1 MSRPLRIEYPGAW
14 YHVMNRGRR
23 SENIYF
29 VDADRNAFI
38 KVLQEAAELWNIRI
52 AAYCLMSNH
61 YHLLIQTPDGN
72 LSRGMRHINGV
83 YTQRF
88 NRRHKKEGQLFRGR
102 YKAVL
107 VEADSHLLEV
117 MRYIH
122 RNPLRAGMIKSLEEY
137 CWSSHLGYLSRAK
150 KWSWLQKD
158 DLLTMLSKSRSEQK
172 RAYIDFVGKGEPE
185 EIERFYS
192 LKNLPAVLGDKPFK
206 EIIREKFSDLLSHPE
221 IPRPKS
227 LAVDAERV
235 ISTVCKYFGISR
247 ADLLK
252 SRRGLEN
259 LHKDTAIFLVR
270 NLCQMTLPEVGRV
283 FGIANYSSVSSVV
296 QRMKAKIESDDIL
309 SKKIAKIIK
318 NTAKGQKRT

>member
-1 MSRPLRIEYPGAW
+1 
-14 YHVMNRGRR
+14 MNRGRR

-29 VDADRNAFI
+29 VDADQNAFI

-52 AAYCLMSNH
+52 AAFCLMSNH

-122 RNPLRAGMIKSLEEY
+122 RNPLRVGMIKSLEEY
-137 CWSSHLGYLSRAK
+137 RWNSHLGYLSRAK

-192 LKNLPAVLGDKPFK
+192 LKNLPNLKGV
-206 EIIREKFSDLLSHPE
+206 
-221 IPRPKS
+221 KS
-227 LAVDAERV
+227 AFDFCHCA
-235 ISTVCKYFGISR
+235 
-247 ADLLK
+247 
-252 SRRGLEN
+252 
-259 LHKDTAIFLVR
+259 
-270 NLCQMTLPEVGRV
+270 
-283 FGIANYSSVSSVV
+283 
-296 QRMKAKIESDDIL
+296 
-309 SKKIAKIIK
+309 
-318 NTAKGQKRT
+318 